1 MKMKIFAA
9 LSLLSLA
16 AACALPPKSEVQS
29 LSGDYNVCFGQGRDF
44 LKQKQY
50 DRAAE
55 ALAKAVALRPEAS
68 RAHNLLGIAYFLQ
81 EDFRRA
87 EQAFLKAVDLDKEY
101 VAAYLN
107 LGNVNFMMGR
117 LDRAESHFRKALSLN
132 PASVSTL
139 YSLGTLLLSQGRF
152 DQGMAFLA
160 QGIALDPDYL
170 DRQRDFTANIAV
182 AGLSSPETF
191 FAWARVYA
199 GQGNAAKAA
208 FYLEKARNAGF
219 KDWKRLDTEKEFEKV
234 REDEE
239 IKRFRKTE

>member
-1 MKMKIFAA
+1 MNKKIFAA
-9 LSLLSLA
+9 LILMGLA
-16 AACALPPKSEVQS
+16 AACAVTPKPEVQS
-29 LSGDYNVCFGQGRDF
+29 LSGDYNVFFGQGRDF

-50 DRAAE
+50 ERAAD

-81 EDFRRA
+81 EDFKKA
-87 EQAFLKAVDLDKEY
+87 EQAFWRAVNMDKEY

-107 LGNVNFMMGR
+107 LGNVYFMMGR
-117 LDRAESHFRKALSLN
+117 LDKAESHFRKALSLD
-132 PASVSTL
+132 PASVSAF

-152 DQGMAFLA
+152 DQGTAFLA

-170 DRQRDFTANIAV
+170 DRHRDFTANIAV

-191 FAWARVYA
+191 FVWAKVYA

-208 FYLEKARNAGF
+208 FFLEKARNAGF
-219 KDWKRLDTEKEFEKV
+219 KDWGRLDSEKEFEKV